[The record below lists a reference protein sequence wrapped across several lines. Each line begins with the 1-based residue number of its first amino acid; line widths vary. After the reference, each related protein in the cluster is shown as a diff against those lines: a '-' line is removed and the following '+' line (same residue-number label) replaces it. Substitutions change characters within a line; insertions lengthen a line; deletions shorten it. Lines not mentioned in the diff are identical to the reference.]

1 MATKVLVVDDEKMIV
16 KGIRFSLLQDGYE
29 VDTAYDGEEAL
40 QKASENQYDIIL
52 LDVMLPKLSGL
63 DVLQQIREFSA
74 VPVIMLTAKG
84 EDMDKILGLD
94 YGADDYITKPFNIL
108 EVKARI
114 KAIIRRVAGSRRE
127 RGDEDERILENG
139 DLRMDFDNRRV
150 TVSGKEINLTSK
162 EFELLELLA
171 THPGKVYSRSMLLQT
186 VWGKD
191 YPGDVRTVDVHIR
204 SKSLRMRLFIIFFV
218 VGLVPCVILHYGIL
232 NNYET
237 RAVEVRTEEVE
248 THLRAL
254 ANHLISYDYLSDQSS
269 ELIGAELAEFSS
281 LYDGRILV
289 ISDHLKVMKD
299 TYSMSDGKTIVS
311 PDVVNCL
318 MHGNTGST
326 SNYDRQ
332 DGFIEIVTPITATVY
347 TDSRSDNEGS
357 SLDVLGEEVVKGV
370 LLASVSTVSIR
381 NTLGILSRK
390 ALLLEA
396 ILILAVLLISL
407 VLSTVLMRPFEKLSG
422 EISAVKAGFSTDPI
436 KAPAFLETEHIADAF
451 NQVLA
456 RMNALDESRQE
467 FVSNVSH
474 ELKTPMTSMKVLADS
489 LVEQENVPVEMY
501 REFMVD
507 IKNEV
512 DRENQIITELLTLV
526 RMDRKDSKLNVKDT
540 NVNEMVELILRRIRP
555 IAQKRDIELTMV
567 SMREVYAE
575 IDEVKMTMVI
585 TNLVENA
592 VKYNRDH
599 GKVRVTIN
607 SDLYNCYISV
617 EDTGVGIPQDSLDKI
632 YERFYRVDKSRSREV
647 GGTGLGLSI
656 TKSIVLQHHGAIDVQ
671 SIEGEGTKFTVTVPL
686 TYVSRPAELRRQRE
700 RMRRARQKRR
710 SRPAVSAASTGG
722 AAAKSAPANSATAK
736 SATAKSAT
744 AKSATAKSATAKS
757 ASAKNTSANRTPAG
771 KTTWKKS
778 SAGTEPANSARKKS
792 SKPAGQSAKE

>member
-1 MATKVLVVDDEKMIV
+1 MTDKLRELVRK
-16 KGIRFSLLQDGYE
+16 FS
-29 VDTAYDGEEAL
+29 V
-40 QKASENQYDIIL
+40 
-52 LDVMLPKLSGL
+52 
-63 DVLQQIREFSA
+63 
-74 VPVIMLTAKG
+74 
-84 EDMDKILGLD
+84 
-94 YGADDYITKPFNIL
+94 
-108 EVKARI
+108 
-114 KAIIRRVAGSRRE
+114 
-127 RGDEDERILENG
+127 
-139 DLRMDFDNRRV
+139 
-150 TVSGKEINLTSK
+150 
-162 EFELLELLA
+162 
-171 THPGKVYSRSMLLQT
+171 
-186 VWGKD
+186 
-191 YPGDVRTVDVHIR
+191 VR
-204 SKSLRMRLFIIFFV
+204 SLRMRLFIIIFV

-254 ANHLISYDYLSDQSS
+254 ANHLIAYDYLTDQSS
-269 ELIGAELAEFSS
+269 ELIGAELAEFSA
-281 LYDGRILV
+281 LYDGRIMV

-311 PDVVNCL
+311 PDVVKCL
-318 MHGNTGST
+318 LQGNTGST
-326 SNYDRQ
+326 SNYDRR
-332 DGFIEIVTPITATVY
+332 DGFIEIVTPIIATNY
-347 TDSRSDNEGS
+347 ADSRSDNEES
-357 SLDVLGEEVVKGV
+357 SINVAGEEVVEGV

-390 ALLLEA
+390 SMLLEV

-407 VLSTVLMRPFEKLSG
+407 VLSTVLMKPFEKLSG
-422 EISAVKAGFSTDPI
+422 EISAVKAGYSTDPI
-436 KAPAFLETEHIADAF
+436 KAPAFAETEHIADAF

-489 LVEQENVPVEMY
+489 LVQQENVPVEMY

-526 RMDRKDSKLNVKDT
+526 RMDRKDSRLNVKEC
-540 NVNEMVELILRRIRP
+540 NVNEMVEMILRRLRP

-575 IDEVKMTMVI
+575 IDEVKMVMVI

-592 VKYNRDH
+592 IKYNRDH

-607 SDLYNCYISV
+607 ADPYNFYISV

-656 TKSIVLQHHGAIDVQ
+656 TKSIILQHHGAIDVS

-686 TYVSRPAELRRQRE
+686 NYVAHPVELRRQSE
-700 RMRRARQKRR
+700 RIRRNEKKRR
-710 SRPAVSAASTGG
+710 QVRAKAAAAARKKGVSTPGRTSAAGSVKKT
-722 AAAKSAPANSATAK
+722 SADGTVKKASVAGTAK
-736 SATAKSAT
+736 KTSAAGTAK
-744 AKSATAKSATAKS
+744 K
-757 ASAKNTSANRTPAG
+757 ASSEGTVK
-771 KTTWKKS
+771 KTT
-778 SAGTEPANSARKKS
+778 SAGTAKKTSAAGAAKKTSAAGTAKNASTAGTAKKTSSNSTARKTS
-792 SKPAGQSAKE
+792 SSGTVKKAQSSSQTRKPSNSGVSGEKV

>member
-1 MATKVLVVDDEKMIV
+1 MV
-16 KGIRFSLLQDGYE
+16 
-29 VDTAYDGEEAL
+29 
-40 QKASENQYDIIL
+40 
-52 LDVMLPKLSGL
+52 
-63 DVLQQIREFSA
+63 
-74 VPVIMLTAKG
+74 
-84 EDMDKILGLD
+84 
-94 YGADDYITKPFNIL
+94 
-108 EVKARI
+108 
-114 KAIIRRVAGSRRE
+114 
-127 RGDEDERILENG
+127 
-139 DLRMDFDNRRV
+139 
-150 TVSGKEINLTSK
+150 
-162 EFELLELLA
+162 
-171 THPGKVYSRSMLLQT
+171 
-186 VWGKD
+186 
-191 YPGDVRTVDVHIR
+191 
-204 SKSLRMRLFIIFFV
+204 KSLRMRLFIIFFV

-254 ANHLISYDYLSDQSS
+254 ANHLISYDYLNDQSS

-311 PDVVNCL
+311 PDVVKCL
-318 MHGNTGST
+318 MQGNTGST

-357 SLDVLGEEVVKGV
+357 TLDVVGEEVVKGV

-396 ILILAVLLISL
+396 ILILAVLIISL
-407 VLSTVLMRPFEKLSG
+407 VLSTVLMRPFEELSG
-422 EISAVKAGFSTDPI
+422 EISAVRAGFSTDPI

-489 LVEQENVPVEMY
+489 LVEQDNVPVEMY
-501 REFMVD
+501 REFMMD

-526 RMDRKDSKLNVKDT
+526 RMDRKDSKLSIQET

-567 SMREVYAE
+567 SMREVIAE

-607 SDLYNCYISV
+607 SDLYNFYVSV
-617 EDTGVGIPQDSLDKI
+617 EDTGVGIPEESLDKI

-656 TKSIVLQHHGAIDVQ
+656 TKSIVLQHHGSIDVK
-671 SIEGEGTKFTVTVPL
+671 SILGEGTKFTVTVPL
-686 TYVSRPAELRRQRE
+686 SYVSRPTELRRQRE
-700 RMRRARQKRR
+700 RMRRAAKRR
-710 SRPAVSAASTGG
+710 KSEAAGRQASGGSVSAKSTS
-722 AAAKSAPANSATAK
+722 AKSAPAKKTSGGSAPAKKTA
-736 SATAKSAT
+736 A
-744 AKSATAKSATAKS
+744 
-757 ASAKNTSANRTPAG
+757 P
-771 KTTWKKS
+771 KT
-778 SAGTEPANSARKKS
+778 
-792 SKPAGQSAKE
+792 QSTKETG

>member
-1 MATKVLVVDDEKMIV
+1 
-16 KGIRFSLLQDGYE
+16 
-29 VDTAYDGEEAL
+29 
-40 QKASENQYDIIL
+40 
-52 LDVMLPKLSGL
+52 
-63 DVLQQIREFSA
+63 
-74 VPVIMLTAKG
+74 
-84 EDMDKILGLD
+84 
-94 YGADDYITKPFNIL
+94 
-108 EVKARI
+108 
-114 KAIIRRVAGSRRE
+114 
-127 RGDEDERILENG
+127 
-139 DLRMDFDNRRV
+139 
-150 TVSGKEINLTSK
+150 
-162 EFELLELLA
+162 
-171 THPGKVYSRSMLLQT
+171 
-186 VWGKD
+186 
-191 YPGDVRTVDVHIR
+191 
-204 SKSLRMRLFIIFFV
+204 MRLFIIIFV

-254 ANHLISYDYLSDQSS
+254 ANHLISYDYLTDQSS
-269 ELIGAELAEFSS
+269 ELIGAELAEFSA

-311 PDVVNCL
+311 PDVVKCL
-318 MHGNTGST
+318 LQGNTGST
-326 SNYDRQ
+326 SNYDRR
-332 DGFIEIVTPITATVY
+332 DGFIEIVTPIIETNY
-347 TDSRSDNEGS
+347 TDSRSDNEES
-357 SLDVLGEEVVKGV
+357 SLDVAGEEIVKGV
-370 LLASVSTVSIR
+370 LLASVSTVTIR

-390 ALLLEA
+390 AMLLEV

-407 VLSTVLMRPFEKLSG
+407 VLSTVLMKPFEKLSG
-422 EISAVKAGFSTDPI
+422 EISAVRAGYSTDPI
-436 KAPAFLETEHIADAF
+436 KAPAFIETEHIADAF

-489 LVEQENVPVEMY
+489 LVQQDDVPVEMY
-501 REFMVD
+501 REFMMD

-526 RMDRKDSKLNVKDT
+526 RMDRKDSKLNVKECC
-540 NVNEMVELILRRIRP
+540 VNEIVELILRRVRP

-567 SMREVYAE
+567 SVREVYAE

-607 SDLYNCYISV
+607 ADPYNFYVSV

-671 SIEGEGTKFTVTVPL
+671 SILGEGTKFTVTCPL
-686 TYVSRPAELRRQRE
+686 TYVSHPVELRRQRE
-700 RMRRARQKRR
+700 RMNRSADRRRKSTGTRKAKAGLDRMPSGTGSAAKGKRR
-710 SRPAVSAASTGG
+710 KSTAAGGSANPAGKSTAARPAGKTAAVRNGSNG
-722 AAAKSAPANSATAK
+722 AAAKPRSK
-736 SATAKSAT
+736 SAAP
-744 AKSATAKSATAKS
+744 
-757 ASAKNTSANRTPAG
+757 RTGSNAG
-771 KTTWKKS
+771 S
-778 SAGTEPANSARKKS
+778 V
-792 SKPAGQSAKE
+792 SKERV

>member
-1 MATKVLVVDDEKMIV
+1 MRDKFRDV
-16 KGIRFSLLQDGYE
+16 IR
-29 VDTAYDGEEAL
+29 
-40 QKASENQYDIIL
+40 
-52 LDVMLPKLSGL
+52 KLS
-63 DVLQQIREFSA
+63 V
-74 VPVIMLTAKG
+74 
-84 EDMDKILGLD
+84 
-94 YGADDYITKPFNIL
+94 
-108 EVKARI
+108 
-114 KAIIRRVAGSRRE
+114 
-127 RGDEDERILENG
+127 
-139 DLRMDFDNRRV
+139 
-150 TVSGKEINLTSK
+150 
-162 EFELLELLA
+162 
-171 THPGKVYSRSMLLQT
+171 
-186 VWGKD
+186 
-191 YPGDVRTVDVHIR
+191 VR
-204 SKSLRMRLFIIFFV
+204 SLRMRLFIIFFV
-218 VGLVPCVILHYGIL
+218 VGLVPCVILQYGIL

-269 ELIGAELAEFSS
+269 ELIGAELAEFSA

-318 MHGNTGST
+318 LQGNSGAA
-326 SNYDRQ
+326 SNYDRR
-332 DGFIEIVTPITATVY
+332 DGFIEIVTPIIETEY
-347 TDSRSDNEGS
+347 IDSRSDNEES
-357 SLDVLGEEVVKGV
+357 SLDVSGEEVVRGV

-390 ALLLEA
+390 AMLLEL

-407 VLSTVLMRPFEKLSG
+407 VLSTALMRPFEKLSG
-422 EISAVKAGFSTDPI
+422 EISAVKAGYSTDPI

-489 LVEQENVPVEMY
+489 LVQQDDVPVSMY
-501 REFMVD
+501 REFMMD

-526 RMDRKDSKLNVKDT
+526 RMDRKDSKLNIKEV
-540 NVNEMVELILRRIRP
+540 NVNEMVELVLHRVRP
-555 IAQKRDIELTMV
+555 IAQKRDIELTMISV
-567 SMREVYAE
+567 RDVYAE
-575 IDEVKMTMVI
+575 IDEVKMNMVI

-607 SDLYNCYISV
+607 ADPYNFYISV
-617 EDTGVGIPQDSLDKI
+617 EDTGVGIPEDSLDKI
-632 YERFYRVDKSRSREV
+632 YERFYRVDKSRSKEV

-656 TKSIVLQHHGAIDVQ
+656 TKSIVLQHHGAIDVK
-671 SIEGEGTKFTVTVPL
+671 SILGEGTIFRVTCPL
-686 TYVSRPAELRRQRE
+686 TYVSHPVELRRQKE
-700 RMRRARQKRR
+700 RMRQYSSRRRKKASSSAAVRTAPGTANPQPGSAAASAGKKKASLTGAQASGRKKKASPSGAQTSGQKKKASPSGAQTSGQKKKASPSGAQAAGQKKKTSPSGAQASGMKKTSSSGTQAAGQKRKI
-710 SRPAVSAASTGG
+710 SPSVAQAAGQKRKTSPSG
-722 AAAKSAPANSATAK
+722 AQAAGMKKKASAPGAQPPVR
-736 SATAKSAT
+736 
-744 AKSATAKSATAKS
+744 
-757 ASAKNTSANRTPAG
+757 NT
-771 KTTWKKS
+771 K
-778 SAGTEPANSARKKS
+778 EPQRIAQ
-792 SKPAGQSAKE
+792 G

>member
-1 MATKVLVVDDEKMIV
+1 MTDKLRELVRK
-16 KGIRFSLLQDGYE
+16 FS
-29 VDTAYDGEEAL
+29 V
-40 QKASENQYDIIL
+40 
-52 LDVMLPKLSGL
+52 
-63 DVLQQIREFSA
+63 
-74 VPVIMLTAKG
+74 
-84 EDMDKILGLD
+84 
-94 YGADDYITKPFNIL
+94 
-108 EVKARI
+108 
-114 KAIIRRVAGSRRE
+114 
-127 RGDEDERILENG
+127 
-139 DLRMDFDNRRV
+139 
-150 TVSGKEINLTSK
+150 
-162 EFELLELLA
+162 
-171 THPGKVYSRSMLLQT
+171 
-186 VWGKD
+186 
-191 YPGDVRTVDVHIR
+191 VR
-204 SKSLRMRLFIIFFV
+204 SLRMRLFIIIFV
-218 VGLVPCVILHYGIL
+218 VGLVPCVLLHYGIL
-232 NNYET
+232 TNYET

-254 ANHLISYDYLSDQSS
+254 ANHLITYDYLNDQSS
-269 ELIGAELAEFSS
+269 ELIGAELAEFSA
-281 LYDGRILV
+281 LYDGRIMV

-311 PDVVNCL
+311 PDVVKCL
-318 MHGNTGST
+318 LQGNTGST
-326 SNYDRQ
+326 SNYDRR
-332 DGFIEIVTPITATVY
+332 DGFIEIVTPIIATNY
-347 TDSRSDNEGS
+347 ADSRSDNEES
-357 SLDVLGEEVVKGV
+357 SLDVTGEEVVKGV

-390 ALLLEA
+390 AMLLEV

-407 VLSTVLMRPFEKLSG
+407 VLSTVLMKPFEKLSG
-422 EISAVKAGFSTDPI
+422 EISAVKAGYSTDPI
-436 KAPAFLETEHIADAF
+436 KAPAFAETEHIADAF

-489 LVEQENVPVEMY
+489 LVQQENVPVEMY

-526 RMDRKDSKLNVKDT
+526 RMDRKDSRLNVKEC
-540 NVNEMVELILRRIRP
+540 NVNEMVEMILRRLRP

-575 IDEVKMTMVI
+575 IDEVKMVMVI

-592 VKYNRDH
+592 IKYNRDH

-607 SDLYNCYISV
+607 ADPYNFYISV

-656 TKSIVLQHHGAIDVQ
+656 TKSIILQHHGAIDVS

-686 TYVSRPAELRRQRE
+686 NYVAHPVELRRQSE
-700 RMRRARQKRR
+700 RIRRNEKKRR
-710 SRPAVSAASTGG
+710 QVRAK
-722 AAAKSAPANSATAK
+722 AAAA
-736 SATAKSAT
+736 
-744 AKSATAKSATAKS
+744 
-757 ASAKNTSANRTPAG
+757 
-771 KTTWKKS
+771 
-778 SAGTEPANSARKKS
+778 ARKKGVSTPGRTSAAGSVKKTSADGTVKKASVAGTAKKTSAAGAAKKASAAGTAKKASTAGTAKKTS
-792 SKPAGQSAKE
+792 SNSTARKTSSSGTVKKAQSSSQTRKPSNSGVSGEKV

>member
-1 MATKVLVVDDEKMIV
+1 MTDKLKALIRKFSVV
-16 KGIRFSLLQDGYE
+16 
-29 VDTAYDGEEAL
+29 
-40 QKASENQYDIIL
+40 
-52 LDVMLPKLSGL
+52 
-63 DVLQQIREFSA
+63 
-74 VPVIMLTAKG
+74 
-84 EDMDKILGLD
+84 
-94 YGADDYITKPFNIL
+94 
-108 EVKARI
+108 
-114 KAIIRRVAGSRRE
+114 
-127 RGDEDERILENG
+127 
-139 DLRMDFDNRRV
+139 
-150 TVSGKEINLTSK
+150 
-162 EFELLELLA
+162 
-171 THPGKVYSRSMLLQT
+171 
-186 VWGKD
+186 
-191 YPGDVRTVDVHIR
+191 
-204 SKSLRMRLFIIFFV
+204 KSLRMRLFIIIFV

-254 ANHLISYDYLSDQSS
+254 ANHLITYDYLNDQSS
-269 ELIGAELAEFSS
+269 ELIGAELAEFSA
-281 LYDGRILV
+281 LYDGRIMV

-311 PDVVNCL
+311 PDVVKCL
-318 MHGNTGST
+318 LQGNTGST
-326 SNYDRQ
+326 SNYDRR
-332 DGFIEIVTPITATVY
+332 DGFIEIVTPIIATDY
-347 TDSRSDNEGS
+347 TDSRSDNEKPA
-357 SLDVLGEEVVKGV
+357 LNVTGEEVVKGV
-370 LLASVSTVSIR
+370 LLSSVSTVSIR

-390 ALLLEA
+390 AMLLEV

-407 VLSTVLMRPFEKLSG
+407 VLSTVLMKPFEKLSG
-422 EISAVKAGFSTDPI
+422 EISAVKAGYSTDPI
-436 KAPAFLETEHIADAF
+436 KAPAFVETEHIAEAF

-489 LVEQENVPVEMY
+489 LVQQENVPVEMY
-501 REFMVD
+501 REFMYD

-526 RMDRKDSKLNVKDT
+526 RMDRKDSKLNVKEC
-540 NVNEMVELILRRIRP
+540 NVNEMVELILRRVRP

-575 IDEVKMTMVI
+575 IDEVKMIMVI

-599 GKVRVTIN
+599 GKVRVTLN
-607 SDLYNCYISV
+607 ADPYNFYISV

-671 SIEGEGTKFTVTVPL
+671 SILGEGTKFTVTCPL
-686 TYVSRPAELRRQRE
+686 TYVSHPVELRRQAE
-700 RMRRARQKRR
+700 RLGRSGRGRGNRSTAAGKR
-710 SRPAVSAASTGG
+710 SAAG
-722 AAAKSAPANSATAK
+722 ASLKSGTPSK
-736 SATAKSAT
+736 SATAKKGSSSKSGAP
-744 AKSATAKSATAKS
+744 AK
-757 ASAKNTSANRTPAG
+757 
-771 KTTWKKS
+771 KKS
-778 SAGTEPANSARKKS
+778 SSQAAVRSGNGAPVKKTPENGAAAKKRTANGTAAKKKTGSGTAVKKKTANGTAAKKTATNRTAAAGGAGSSTEKKT
-792 SKPAGQSAKE
+792 AGNTGIEK

>member
-1 MATKVLVVDDEKMIV
+1 MTDKLRELVRK
-16 KGIRFSLLQDGYE
+16 FS
-29 VDTAYDGEEAL
+29 V
-40 QKASENQYDIIL
+40 
-52 LDVMLPKLSGL
+52 
-63 DVLQQIREFSA
+63 
-74 VPVIMLTAKG
+74 
-84 EDMDKILGLD
+84 
-94 YGADDYITKPFNIL
+94 
-108 EVKARI
+108 
-114 KAIIRRVAGSRRE
+114 
-127 RGDEDERILENG
+127 
-139 DLRMDFDNRRV
+139 
-150 TVSGKEINLTSK
+150 
-162 EFELLELLA
+162 
-171 THPGKVYSRSMLLQT
+171 
-186 VWGKD
+186 
-191 YPGDVRTVDVHIR
+191 VR
-204 SKSLRMRLFIIFFV
+204 SLRMRLFIIIFV
-218 VGLVPCVILHYGIL
+218 VGLVPCVLLHYGIL

-254 ANHLISYDYLSDQSS
+254 ANHLIAYDYLTDQSS
-269 ELIGAELAEFSS
+269 ELIGAELAEFSA
-281 LYDGRILV
+281 LYDGRIMV

-311 PDVVNCL
+311 PDVVKCL
-318 MHGNTGST
+318 LQGNTGST
-326 SNYDRQ
+326 SNYDRR
-332 DGFIEIVTPITATVY
+332 DGFIEIVTPIIATNY
-347 TDSRSDNEGS
+347 ADSRSDNEES
-357 SLDVLGEEVVKGV
+357 SINVAGEEVVEGV

-390 ALLLEA
+390 AMLLEV

-407 VLSTVLMRPFEKLSG
+407 VLSTVLMKPFEKLSG
-422 EISAVKAGFSTDPI
+422 EISAVKAGYSTDPI
-436 KAPAFLETEHIADAF
+436 KAPAFAETEHIADAF

-489 LVEQENVPVEMY
+489 LVQQENVPVEMY

-526 RMDRKDSKLNVKDT
+526 RMDRKDSRLNVKEC
-540 NVNEMVELILRRIRP
+540 NVNEMVEMILRRLRP

-575 IDEVKMTMVI
+575 IDEVKMVMVI

-592 VKYNRDH
+592 IKYNRDH

-607 SDLYNCYISV
+607 ADPYNFYISV

-656 TKSIVLQHHGAIDVQ
+656 TKSIILQHHGAIDVS

-686 TYVSRPAELRRQRE
+686 NYVAHPVELRRQSE
-700 RMRRARQKRR
+700 RIRRNEKKRR
-710 SRPAVSAASTGG
+710 QVRAKAAAAARKKGVSTPGRTSAAGSVKKT
-722 AAAKSAPANSATAK
+722 SADGTVKKASVAGTAK
-736 SATAKSAT
+736 KTSAAGTAK
-744 AKSATAKSATAKS
+744 K
-757 ASAKNTSANRTPAG
+757 ASSEGTVK
-771 KTTWKKS
+771 KTT
-778 SAGTEPANSARKKS
+778 SAGTAKKTSAAGAAKKTSAAGTAKNASTAGTAKKTSSNSTARKTS
-792 SKPAGQSAKE
+792 SSGTVKKAQSSSQTRKPSNSGVSGEKV

>member
-1 MATKVLVVDDEKMIV
+1 
-16 KGIRFSLLQDGYE
+16 
-29 VDTAYDGEEAL
+29 
-40 QKASENQYDIIL
+40 
-52 LDVMLPKLSGL
+52 
-63 DVLQQIREFSA
+63 
-74 VPVIMLTAKG
+74 
-84 EDMDKILGLD
+84 
-94 YGADDYITKPFNIL
+94 
-108 EVKARI
+108 
-114 KAIIRRVAGSRRE
+114 
-127 RGDEDERILENG
+127 
-139 DLRMDFDNRRV
+139 
-150 TVSGKEINLTSK
+150 
-162 EFELLELLA
+162 
-171 THPGKVYSRSMLLQT
+171 
-186 VWGKD
+186 
-191 YPGDVRTVDVHIR
+191 
-204 SKSLRMRLFIIFFV
+204 MRLFIIIFV
-218 VGLVPCVILHYGIL
+218 VGLVPCMILHYGIL
-232 NNYET
+232 TNYEA

-254 ANHLISYDYLSDQSS
+254 ANHLISYNYLTDQSS
-269 ELIGAELAEFSS
+269 ELIGAELAEFSA

-311 PDVVNCL
+311 PDVVKCL
-318 MHGNTGST
+318 LQGYTGST
-326 SNYDRQ
+326 SNYDRR
-332 DGFIEIVTPITATVY
+332 DGFIEIVTPIVETNY
-347 TDSRSDNEGS
+347 TDSRSDNEES
-357 SLDVLGEEVVKGV
+357 SLDVSDEEVVRGV

-390 ALLLEA
+390 AMLLEV

-407 VLSTVLMRPFEKLSG
+407 VLSTVLMKPFERLSG
-422 EISAVKAGFSTDPI
+422 EISAVKAGYSTDPI

-489 LVEQENVPVEMY
+489 LVSQDNVPVEMY
-501 REFMVD
+501 REFMMD

-526 RMDRKDSKLNVKDT
+526 RMDRKDSKLNVKET
-540 NVNEMVELILRRIRP
+540 NVNEMVEMILRRVRP

-575 IDEVKMTMVI
+575 IDDVKMNMVI

-607 SDLYNCYISV
+607 ADPYNFYVSV

-671 SIEGEGTKFTVTVPL
+671 SILGEGTKFTVTVPL
-686 TYVSRPAELRRQRE
+686 TYVSYPAEIRRRRE
-700 RMRRARQKRR
+700 RMNRN
-710 SRPAVSAASTGG
+710 
-722 AAAKSAPANSATAK
+722 AAARRKRMRSAHQTAPASKAKGGTGKSTSSGAKSGTSKGTSSGAKSGTAK
-736 SATAKSAT
+736 STSQTAKSGT
-744 AKSATAKSATAKS
+744 AKSTSQMAKSGTSKRTSSGAKS
-757 ASAKNTSANRTPAG
+757 GTSKSSSSGTKRNTSSGAESSG
-771 KTTWKKS
+771 VKSKS
-778 SAGTEPANSARKKS
+778 SAAGPKSGNAQSAPKKNKKS
-792 SKPAGQSAKE
+792 GTAAKKQSDSGEVSKV

>member
-1 MATKVLVVDDEKMIV
+1 MRDKLGELVRK
-16 KGIRFSLLQDGYE
+16 FS
-29 VDTAYDGEEAL
+29 V
-40 QKASENQYDIIL
+40 
-52 LDVMLPKLSGL
+52 V
-63 DVLQQIREFSA
+63 
-74 VPVIMLTAKG
+74 
-84 EDMDKILGLD
+84 
-94 YGADDYITKPFNIL
+94 
-108 EVKARI
+108 
-114 KAIIRRVAGSRRE
+114 
-127 RGDEDERILENG
+127 
-139 DLRMDFDNRRV
+139 
-150 TVSGKEINLTSK
+150 
-162 EFELLELLA
+162 
-171 THPGKVYSRSMLLQT
+171 
-186 VWGKD
+186 
-191 YPGDVRTVDVHIR
+191 
-204 SKSLRMRLFIIFFV
+204 KSLRMRLFIIIFV

-232 NNYET
+232 TNYEA

-254 ANHLISYDYLSDQSS
+254 ANHLITYDYLNDQSS
-269 ELIGAELAEFSS
+269 ELIGAELAEFSA
-281 LYDGRILV
+281 LYDGRIMV

-311 PDVVNCL
+311 PDVVKCL
-318 MHGNTGST
+318 LQGNTGST
-326 SNYDRQ
+326 SNYDRR
-332 DGFIEIVTPITATVY
+332 DGFIEIVTPIIATNY
-347 TDSRSDNEGS
+347 TDSRSDNEES
-357 SLDVLGEEVVKGV
+357 SLDVTGEEVVKGV

-390 ALLLEA
+390 AMLLEV

-407 VLSTVLMRPFEKLSG
+407 VLSTVLMKPFEKLST
-422 EISAVKAGFSTDPI
+422 EISAVKAGYSTDPI
-436 KAPAFLETEHIADAF
+436 KAPAFVETEHIAEAF

-489 LVEQENVPVEMY
+489 LVQQEDVPVEMY
-501 REFMVD
+501 REFMID

-526 RMDRKDSKLNVKDT
+526 RMDRKDSKLNVK
-540 NVNEMVELILRRIRP
+540 EWP

-575 IDEVKMTMVI
+575 IDEVKMIMVI

-607 SDLYNCYISV
+607 ADPYNFYISV

-656 TKSIVLQHHGAIDVQ
+656 TKSIILQHHGAIDVK
-671 SIEGEGTKFTVTVPL
+671 SILGEGTKFTVTIPL
-686 TYVSRPAELRRQRE
+686 TYVAHPVELRRQSDR
-700 RMRRARQKRR
+700 RRSNSRKRRAVAAAARKRTASGGIGETSGR
-710 SRPAVSAASTGG
+710 TSGGENSTVKKTSHSADA
-722 AAAKSAPANSATAK
+722 AAAKAAGSANAATGK
-736 SATAKSAT
+736 KPRSS
-744 AKSATAKSATAKS
+744 S
-757 ASAKNTSANRTPAG
+757 TSAGSGSTAV
-771 KTTWKKS
+771 KKPS
-778 SAGTEPANSARKKS
+778 GSGSAAAKKQSGSGSAAAK
-792 SKPAGQSAKE
+792 KPAGSGSTAAKKQSGSGSAAAKKPSGSGSTASKKQSASGTTGTGKKSGGNAAKKSTRSGSGSAKKKATGSGVPSGYPESAGYDGGPGSEERF

>member
-1 MATKVLVVDDEKMIV
+1 
-16 KGIRFSLLQDGYE
+16 
-29 VDTAYDGEEAL
+29 
-40 QKASENQYDIIL
+40 
-52 LDVMLPKLSGL
+52 
-63 DVLQQIREFSA
+63 
-74 VPVIMLTAKG
+74 
-84 EDMDKILGLD
+84 
-94 YGADDYITKPFNIL
+94 
-108 EVKARI
+108 
-114 KAIIRRVAGSRRE
+114 
-127 RGDEDERILENG
+127 
-139 DLRMDFDNRRV
+139 
-150 TVSGKEINLTSK
+150 
-162 EFELLELLA
+162 
-171 THPGKVYSRSMLLQT
+171 
-186 VWGKD
+186 
-191 YPGDVRTVDVHIR
+191 
-204 SKSLRMRLFIIFFV
+204 MRLFIIIFV
-218 VGLVPCVILHYGIL
+218 VGLVPCMILHYGIL
-232 NNYET
+232 TNYEA

-254 ANHLISYDYLSDQSS
+254 ANHLISYNYLTDQSS
-269 ELIGAELAEFSS
+269 ELIGAELAEFSA

-311 PDVVNCL
+311 PDVVKCL
-318 MHGNTGST
+318 LQGYTGST
-326 SNYDRQ
+326 SNYDRR
-332 DGFIEIVTPITATVY
+332 DGFIEIVTPIVETNY
-347 TDSRSDNEGS
+347 TDSRSDNEES
-357 SLDVLGEEVVKGV
+357 SLDVSDEEVVRGV

-390 ALLLEA
+390 AMLLEV

-407 VLSTVLMRPFEKLSG
+407 VLSTVLMKPFERLSG
-422 EISAVKAGFSTDPI
+422 EISAVKAGYSTDPI

-489 LVEQENVPVEMY
+489 LVSQDNVPVEMY
-501 REFMVD
+501 REFMMD

-526 RMDRKDSKLNVKDT
+526 RMDRKDSKLNVKET
-540 NVNEMVELILRRIRP
+540 NVNEMVEMILRRVRP

-575 IDEVKMTMVI
+575 IDDVKMNMVI

-607 SDLYNCYISV
+607 ADPYNFYVSV

-671 SIEGEGTKFTVTVPL
+671 SILGEGTKFTVTVPL
-686 TYVSRPAELRRQRE
+686 TYVSYPAEIRRRRE
-700 RMRRARQKRR
+700 RMNRN
-710 SRPAVSAASTGG
+710 
-722 AAAKSAPANSATAK
+722 AAARRKRMRSAHQTAPASKAKGGTGKSTSSGAKSGTSKGTSSGAKSGTAKRTSQTAK
-736 SATAKSAT
+736 SGTAKST
-744 AKSATAKSATAKS
+744 SQMAKSGTSKRKSSGAKSGTSKS
-757 ASAKNTSANRTPAG
+757 SSSGTKRNTSSGAESSG
-771 KTTWKKS
+771 VKSKS
-778 SAGTEPANSARKKS
+778 SAAGPKSGNAQSAPKKNKKS
-792 SKPAGQSAKE
+792 GTAAKKQSDSGEVSKV

>member
-1 MATKVLVVDDEKMIV
+1 MV
-16 KGIRFSLLQDGYE
+16 
-29 VDTAYDGEEAL
+29 
-40 QKASENQYDIIL
+40 
-52 LDVMLPKLSGL
+52 
-63 DVLQQIREFSA
+63 
-74 VPVIMLTAKG
+74 
-84 EDMDKILGLD
+84 
-94 YGADDYITKPFNIL
+94 
-108 EVKARI
+108 
-114 KAIIRRVAGSRRE
+114 
-127 RGDEDERILENG
+127 
-139 DLRMDFDNRRV
+139 
-150 TVSGKEINLTSK
+150 
-162 EFELLELLA
+162 
-171 THPGKVYSRSMLLQT
+171 
-186 VWGKD
+186 
-191 YPGDVRTVDVHIR
+191 
-204 SKSLRMRLFIIFFV
+204 KSLRMRLFIIFFV

-722 AAAKSAPANSATAK
+722 AAAKSA
-736 SATAKSAT
+736 T

-771 KTTWKKS
+771 KTTGKKS

>member
-1 MATKVLVVDDEKMIV
+1 MV
-16 KGIRFSLLQDGYE
+16 
-29 VDTAYDGEEAL
+29 
-40 QKASENQYDIIL
+40 
-52 LDVMLPKLSGL
+52 
-63 DVLQQIREFSA
+63 
-74 VPVIMLTAKG
+74 
-84 EDMDKILGLD
+84 
-94 YGADDYITKPFNIL
+94 
-108 EVKARI
+108 
-114 KAIIRRVAGSRRE
+114 
-127 RGDEDERILENG
+127 
-139 DLRMDFDNRRV
+139 
-150 TVSGKEINLTSK
+150 
-162 EFELLELLA
+162 
-171 THPGKVYSRSMLLQT
+171 
-186 VWGKD
+186 
-191 YPGDVRTVDVHIR
+191 
-204 SKSLRMRLFIIFFV
+204 KSLRMRLFIIIFV

-232 NNYET
+232 TNYEA

-254 ANHLISYDYLSDQSS
+254 ANHLITYDYLNDQSS
-269 ELIGAELAEFSS
+269 ELIGAELAEFSA
-281 LYDGRILV
+281 LYDGRIMV

-311 PDVVNCL
+311 PDVVKCL
-318 MHGNTGST
+318 LQGNTGST
-326 SNYDRQ
+326 SNYDRR
-332 DGFIEIVTPITATVY
+332 DGFIEIVTPIIATNY
-347 TDSRSDNEGS
+347 TDSRSDNEES
-357 SLDVLGEEVVKGV
+357 SLDVTGEEVVKGV

-390 ALLLEA
+390 AMLLEV

-407 VLSTVLMRPFEKLSG
+407 VLSTVLMKPFEKLST
-422 EISAVKAGFSTDPI
+422 EISAVKAGYSTDPI
-436 KAPAFLETEHIADAF
+436 KAPAFVETEHIAEAF

-489 LVEQENVPVEMY
+489 LVQQEDVPVEMY
-501 REFMVD
+501 REFMID

-526 RMDRKDSKLNVKDT
+526 RMDRKDSKLNVKEC
-540 NVNEMVELILRRIRP
+540 NVNKMVELILHRLRP

-575 IDEVKMTMVI
+575 IDEVKMIMVI

-607 SDLYNCYISV
+607 ADPYNFYISV

-656 TKSIVLQHHGAIDVQ
+656 TKSIILQHHGAIDVK
-671 SIEGEGTKFTVTVPL
+671 SILGEGTKFTVTIPL
-686 TYVSRPAELRRQRE
+686 TYVAHPVELRRQSDR
-700 RMRRARQKRR
+700 RRSNSRKRRAVAAAARKRTASGGIGETSGR
-710 SRPAVSAASTGG
+710 TSGGENSTVKKTSHSADA
-722 AAAKSAPANSATAK
+722 AAAKAAG
-736 SATAKSAT
+736 
-744 AKSATAKSATAKS
+744 
-757 ASAKNTSANRTPAG
+757 SANAAAGKKPRSSSTAAGSGSAAAKKPAG
-771 KTTWKKS
+771 SGSSAAKKS
-778 SAGTEPANSARKKS
+778 SGSGSAAAKKPSGSGSTAAKKPSGSGSAAAKKPSGSGSTAAKKQSASGTTGTGKKS
-792 SKPAGQSAKE
+792 GGNAAKKSTRSGSGSAKKKATGSGVPSGYPESAGYDGGPGSEERF

>member
-1 MATKVLVVDDEKMIV
+1 MV
-16 KGIRFSLLQDGYE
+16 
-29 VDTAYDGEEAL
+29 
-40 QKASENQYDIIL
+40 
-52 LDVMLPKLSGL
+52 
-63 DVLQQIREFSA
+63 
-74 VPVIMLTAKG
+74 
-84 EDMDKILGLD
+84 
-94 YGADDYITKPFNIL
+94 
-108 EVKARI
+108 
-114 KAIIRRVAGSRRE
+114 
-127 RGDEDERILENG
+127 
-139 DLRMDFDNRRV
+139 
-150 TVSGKEINLTSK
+150 
-162 EFELLELLA
+162 
-171 THPGKVYSRSMLLQT
+171 
-186 VWGKD
+186 
-191 YPGDVRTVDVHIR
+191 
-204 SKSLRMRLFIIFFV
+204 KSLRMRLFIIFFV

-722 AAAKSAPANSATAK
+722 AAAKSA
-736 SATAKSAT
+736 
-744 AKSATAKSATAKS
+744 TAKS

-771 KTTWKKS
+771 KTTGKKS

>member
-1 MATKVLVVDDEKMIV
+1 MTDKLRELVRK
-16 KGIRFSLLQDGYE
+16 FS
-29 VDTAYDGEEAL
+29 V
-40 QKASENQYDIIL
+40 
-52 LDVMLPKLSGL
+52 
-63 DVLQQIREFSA
+63 
-74 VPVIMLTAKG
+74 
-84 EDMDKILGLD
+84 
-94 YGADDYITKPFNIL
+94 
-108 EVKARI
+108 
-114 KAIIRRVAGSRRE
+114 
-127 RGDEDERILENG
+127 
-139 DLRMDFDNRRV
+139 
-150 TVSGKEINLTSK
+150 
-162 EFELLELLA
+162 
-171 THPGKVYSRSMLLQT
+171 
-186 VWGKD
+186 
-191 YPGDVRTVDVHIR
+191 VR
-204 SKSLRMRLFIIFFV
+204 SLRMRLFIIIFV

-254 ANHLISYDYLSDQSS
+254 ANHLITYDYLNDQSS
-269 ELIGAELAEFSS
+269 ELIGAELAEFSA
-281 LYDGRILV
+281 LYDGRIMV

-311 PDVVNCL
+311 PDVVKCL
-318 MHGNTGST
+318 LQGNTGST
-326 SNYDRQ
+326 SNYDRR
-332 DGFIEIVTPITATVY
+332 DGFIEIVTPIIATNY
-347 TDSRSDNEGS
+347 ADSRSDNEES
-357 SLDVLGEEVVKGV
+357 SINVAGEEVVEGV

-390 ALLLEA
+390 AMLLEV

-407 VLSTVLMRPFEKLSG
+407 VLSTVLMKPFEKLSG
-422 EISAVKAGFSTDPI
+422 EISAVKAGYSTDPI
-436 KAPAFLETEHIADAF
+436 KAPAFAETEHIADAF

-489 LVEQENVPVEMY
+489 LVQQENVPVEMY

-526 RMDRKDSKLNVKDT
+526 RMDRKDSRLNVKEC
-540 NVNEMVELILRRIRP
+540 NVNEMVEMILRRLRP

-575 IDEVKMTMVI
+575 IDEVKMVMVI

-592 VKYNRDH
+592 IKYNRDH

-607 SDLYNCYISV
+607 ADPYNFYISV

-656 TKSIVLQHHGAIDVQ
+656 TKSIILQHHGAIDVS

-686 TYVSRPAELRRQRE
+686 NYVAHPVELRRQSE
-700 RMRRARQKRR
+700 RIRRNEKKRR
-710 SRPAVSAASTGG
+710 QVRAK
-722 AAAKSAPANSATAK
+722 AAAA
-736 SATAKSAT
+736 
-744 AKSATAKSATAKS
+744 
-757 ASAKNTSANRTPAG
+757 
-771 KTTWKKS
+771 
-778 SAGTEPANSARKKS
+778 ARKKGVSTPGRTSAAGSVKKTSADGTVKKASVAGTAKKTSAAVAAKKASAAGTAKKASTARTAKKTS
-792 SKPAGQSAKE
+792 SNSTARKTSSSGTVKKAQSSSQTRKPSNSGVSGEKV

>member
-1 MATKVLVVDDEKMIV
+1 M
-16 KGIRFSLLQDGYE
+16 Q
-29 VDTAYDGEEAL
+29 
-40 QKASENQYDIIL
+40 
-52 LDVMLPKLSGL
+52 
-63 DVLQQIREFSA
+63 
-74 VPVIMLTAKG
+74 
-84 EDMDKILGLD
+84 
-94 YGADDYITKPFNIL
+94 
-108 EVKARI
+108 
-114 KAIIRRVAGSRRE
+114 
-127 RGDEDERILENG
+127 
-139 DLRMDFDNRRV
+139 
-150 TVSGKEINLTSK
+150 
-162 EFELLELLA
+162 
-171 THPGKVYSRSMLLQT
+171 
-186 VWGKD
+186 
-191 YPGDVRTVDVHIR
+191 
-204 SKSLRMRLFIIFFV
+204 
-218 VGLVPCVILHYGIL
+218 
-232 NNYET
+232 
-237 RAVEVRTEEVE
+237 
-248 THLRAL
+248 
-254 ANHLISYDYLSDQSS
+254 
-269 ELIGAELAEFSS
+269 
-281 LYDGRILV
+281 
-289 ISDHLKVMKD
+289 
-299 TYSMSDGKTIVS
+299 
-311 PDVVNCL
+311 
-318 MHGNTGST
+318 GNTGST

-489 LVEQENVPVEMY
+489 LVEQDNVPVEMY

-526 RMDRKDSKLNVKDT
+526 RMDRKDSRLNVTDT

-567 SMREVYAE
+567 SLRDVYAE

-607 SDLYNCYISV
+607 SDLYNFYVSV
-617 EDTGVGIPQDSLDKI
+617 EDTGIGIPQDSIDKI

-656 TKSIVLQHHGAIDVQ
+656 TKSIVLQHHGSIDVQ

-686 TYVSRPAELRRQRE
+686 SYVSRPAELRKQRE

-710 SRPAVSAASTGG
+710 SGQAGSSSAVQVSGKKADVSTSAVRTAVKDAPSQKPAAGSSSAAGKKT
-722 AAAKSAPANSATAK
+722 AAGSAPAKKARRQRSLQAAHRQRSQQTARRQR
-736 SATAKSAT
+736 SLQTAHGQRKLQA
-744 AKSATAKSATAKS
+744 A
-757 ASAKNTSANRTPAG
+757 RTEQVRPARIRLLRLL
-771 KTTWKKS
+771 
-778 SAGTEPANSARKKS
+778 PAEK
-792 SKPAGQSAKE
+792 QL

>member
-1 MATKVLVVDDEKMIV
+1 MTDKLRELVRK
-16 KGIRFSLLQDGYE
+16 FS
-29 VDTAYDGEEAL
+29 V
-40 QKASENQYDIIL
+40 
-52 LDVMLPKLSGL
+52 
-63 DVLQQIREFSA
+63 
-74 VPVIMLTAKG
+74 
-84 EDMDKILGLD
+84 
-94 YGADDYITKPFNIL
+94 
-108 EVKARI
+108 
-114 KAIIRRVAGSRRE
+114 
-127 RGDEDERILENG
+127 
-139 DLRMDFDNRRV
+139 
-150 TVSGKEINLTSK
+150 
-162 EFELLELLA
+162 
-171 THPGKVYSRSMLLQT
+171 
-186 VWGKD
+186 
-191 YPGDVRTVDVHIR
+191 VR
-204 SKSLRMRLFIIFFV
+204 SLRMRLFIIIFV

-254 ANHLISYDYLSDQSS
+254 ANHLIAYDYLTDQSS
-269 ELIGAELAEFSS
+269 ELIGAELAEFSA
-281 LYDGRILV
+281 LYDGRIMV

-311 PDVVNCL
+311 PDVVKCL
-318 MHGNTGST
+318 LQGNTGST
-326 SNYDRQ
+326 SNYDRR
-332 DGFIEIVTPITATVY
+332 DGFIEIVTPIIATNY
-347 TDSRSDNEGS
+347 ADSRSDNEES
-357 SLDVLGEEVVKGV
+357 SINVAGEEVVEGV

-390 ALLLEA
+390 AMLLEV

-407 VLSTVLMRPFEKLSG
+407 VLSTVLMKPFEKLSG
-422 EISAVKAGFSTDPI
+422 EISAVKAGYSTDPI
-436 KAPAFLETEHIADAF
+436 KAPAFAETEHIADAF

-489 LVEQENVPVEMY
+489 LVQQENVPVEMY

-526 RMDRKDSKLNVKDT
+526 RMDRKDSRLNVKEC
-540 NVNEMVELILRRIRP
+540 NVNEMVEMILRRLRP

-575 IDEVKMTMVI
+575 IDEVKMVMVI

-592 VKYNRDH
+592 IKYNRDH

-607 SDLYNCYISV
+607 ADPYNFYISV

-656 TKSIVLQHHGAIDVQ
+656 TKSIILQHHGAIDVS
-671 SIEGEGTKFTVTVPL
+671 SIEGEGTKFTVTVRQVRAKAAAAARKKG
-686 TYVSRPAELRRQRE
+686 VSTPGRT
-700 RMRRARQKRR
+700 
-710 SRPAVSAASTGG
+710 SAAGSVKKTSAAGSVKKTSADGTVKKASVAGTAKKTSAAG
-722 AAAKSAPANSATAK
+722 AAKK
-736 SATAKSAT
+736 
-744 AKSATAKSATAKS
+744 
-757 ASAKNTSANRTPAG
+757 ASSEGTVK
-771 KTTWKKS
+771 KTT
-778 SAGTEPANSARKKS
+778 SAGTAKKTSAAVAAKKASAAGTAKKASTARTAKKTSSNSTARKTS
-792 SKPAGQSAKE
+792 SSGTVKKAQSSSQTRKPSNSGVSGEKV

>member
-1 MATKVLVVDDEKMIV
+1 MV
-16 KGIRFSLLQDGYE
+16 
-29 VDTAYDGEEAL
+29 
-40 QKASENQYDIIL
+40 
-52 LDVMLPKLSGL
+52 
-63 DVLQQIREFSA
+63 
-74 VPVIMLTAKG
+74 
-84 EDMDKILGLD
+84 
-94 YGADDYITKPFNIL
+94 
-108 EVKARI
+108 
-114 KAIIRRVAGSRRE
+114 
-127 RGDEDERILENG
+127 
-139 DLRMDFDNRRV
+139 
-150 TVSGKEINLTSK
+150 
-162 EFELLELLA
+162 
-171 THPGKVYSRSMLLQT
+171 
-186 VWGKD
+186 
-191 YPGDVRTVDVHIR
+191 
-204 SKSLRMRLFIIFFV
+204 KSLRMRLFIIFFV

-744 AKSATAKSATAKS
+744 AKSATAKSA
-757 ASAKNTSANRTPAG
+757 SAKNTSANRTPAG
-771 KTTWKKS
+771 KTTGKKS

>member
-1 MATKVLVVDDEKMIV
+1 MTDKLRELVRK
-16 KGIRFSLLQDGYE
+16 FS
-29 VDTAYDGEEAL
+29 V
-40 QKASENQYDIIL
+40 
-52 LDVMLPKLSGL
+52 
-63 DVLQQIREFSA
+63 
-74 VPVIMLTAKG
+74 
-84 EDMDKILGLD
+84 
-94 YGADDYITKPFNIL
+94 
-108 EVKARI
+108 
-114 KAIIRRVAGSRRE
+114 
-127 RGDEDERILENG
+127 
-139 DLRMDFDNRRV
+139 
-150 TVSGKEINLTSK
+150 
-162 EFELLELLA
+162 
-171 THPGKVYSRSMLLQT
+171 
-186 VWGKD
+186 
-191 YPGDVRTVDVHIR
+191 VR
-204 SKSLRMRLFIIFFV
+204 SLRMRLFIIIFV
-218 VGLVPCVILHYGIL
+218 VGLVPCVLLHYGIL

-254 ANHLISYDYLSDQSS
+254 ANHLITYDYLTDQSS
-269 ELIGAELAEFSS
+269 ELIGAELAEFSA
-281 LYDGRILV
+281 LYDGRIMV

-311 PDVVNCL
+311 PDVVKCL
-318 MHGNTGST
+318 LQGNTGST
-326 SNYDRQ
+326 SNYDRR
-332 DGFIEIVTPITATVY
+332 DGFIEIVTPIIATNY
-347 TDSRSDNEGS
+347 ADSRSDNEES
-357 SLDVLGEEVVKGV
+357 SLDVTGEEVVKGV

-390 ALLLEA
+390 AMLLEV

-407 VLSTVLMRPFEKLSG
+407 VLSTVLMKPFEKLSG
-422 EISAVKAGFSTDPI
+422 EISAVKAGYSTDPI
-436 KAPAFLETEHIADAF
+436 KAPAFAETEHIADAF

-489 LVEQENVPVEMY
+489 LVQQENVPVEMY

-526 RMDRKDSKLNVKDT
+526 RMDRKDSRLNVKEC
-540 NVNEMVELILRRIRP
+540 NVNEMVEMILRRLRP

-575 IDEVKMTMVI
+575 IDEVKMVMVI

-592 VKYNRDH
+592 IKYNRDH

-607 SDLYNCYISV
+607 ADPYNFYISV

-656 TKSIVLQHHGAIDVQ
+656 TKSIILQHHGAIDVS

-686 TYVSRPAELRRQRE
+686 NYVAHPVELRRQSE
-700 RMRRARQKRR
+700 RIRRNEKKRR
-710 SRPAVSAASTGG
+710 QVRAKAAAAARKKGVSTPGRTSAAGSVKKT
-722 AAAKSAPANSATAK
+722 SADGTVKKASVAGTAK
-736 SATAKSAT
+736 KTSAAGTAK
-744 AKSATAKSATAKS
+744 K
-757 ASAKNTSANRTPAG
+757 ASSEGTVK
-771 KTTWKKS
+771 KTT
-778 SAGTEPANSARKKS
+778 SAGTAKKTSAAGAAKKTSAAGTAKNASTAGTAKKTSSNSTARKTS
-792 SKPAGQSAKE
+792 SSGTVKKAQSSSQTRKPSNSGVSGEKV

>member
-1 MATKVLVVDDEKMIV
+1 MV
-16 KGIRFSLLQDGYE
+16 
-29 VDTAYDGEEAL
+29 
-40 QKASENQYDIIL
+40 
-52 LDVMLPKLSGL
+52 
-63 DVLQQIREFSA
+63 
-74 VPVIMLTAKG
+74 
-84 EDMDKILGLD
+84 
-94 YGADDYITKPFNIL
+94 
-108 EVKARI
+108 
-114 KAIIRRVAGSRRE
+114 
-127 RGDEDERILENG
+127 
-139 DLRMDFDNRRV
+139 
-150 TVSGKEINLTSK
+150 
-162 EFELLELLA
+162 
-171 THPGKVYSRSMLLQT
+171 
-186 VWGKD
+186 
-191 YPGDVRTVDVHIR
+191 
-204 SKSLRMRLFIIFFV
+204 KSLRMRLFIIIFV

-232 NNYET
+232 TNYEA

-254 ANHLISYDYLSDQSS
+254 ANHLITYDYLNDQSS
-269 ELIGAELAEFSS
+269 ELIGAELAEFSA
-281 LYDGRILV
+281 LYDGRIMV

-311 PDVVNCL
+311 PDVVKCL
-318 MHGNTGST
+318 LQGNTGST
-326 SNYDRQ
+326 SNYDRR
-332 DGFIEIVTPITATVY
+332 DGFIEIVTPIIATNY
-347 TDSRSDNEGS
+347 TDSRSDNEES
-357 SLDVLGEEVVKGV
+357 SLDVTGEEVVKGV

-390 ALLLEA
+390 AMLLEV

-407 VLSTVLMRPFEKLSG
+407 VLSTVLMKPFEKLST
-422 EISAVKAGFSTDPI
+422 EISAVKAGYSTDPI
-436 KAPAFLETEHIADAF
+436 KAPAFVETEHIAEAF

-489 LVEQENVPVEMY
+489 LVQQEDVPVEMY
-501 REFMVD
+501 REFMID

-526 RMDRKDSKLNVKDT
+526 RMDRKDSKLNVKEC
-540 NVNEMVELILRRIRP
+540 NVNKMVELILHRLRP

-575 IDEVKMTMVI
+575 IDEVKMIMVI

-607 SDLYNCYISV
+607 ADPYNFYISV

-656 TKSIVLQHHGAIDVQ
+656 TKSIILQHHGAIDVK
-671 SIEGEGTKFTVTVPL
+671 SILGEGTKFTVTIPL
-686 TYVSRPAELRRQRE
+686 TYVAHPVELRRQSDR
-700 RMRRARQKRR
+700 RRSNSRKRRAVAAAARKRTASGGIGENGRRTSSASGSIGEAGRRTSGASGSNGEAGRR
-710 SRPAVSAASTGG
+710 SSGASAGIGENGRNSSGG
-722 AAAKSAPANSATAK
+722 ENGTVKKTSYNAAAAAAKAAR
-736 SATAKSAT
+736 
-744 AKSATAKSATAKS
+744 
-757 ASAKNTSANRTPAG
+757 SANAAAG
-771 KTTWKKS
+771 KKPRSGSTA
-778 SAGTEPANSARKKS
+778 AGNGSTAAK
-792 SKPAGQSAKE
+792 KPAGSGSTAAKKPSGSGSAAAKKPSGSGSTAAKKQSASGTTGTGKKSGISATKKSTRSGSGSAKKKATGSGVPSGYPESAGYDGGPGSEERF

>member
-1 MATKVLVVDDEKMIV
+1 MTDKLRELVQK
-16 KGIRFSLLQDGYE
+16 FS
-29 VDTAYDGEEAL
+29 V
-40 QKASENQYDIIL
+40 
-52 LDVMLPKLSGL
+52 V
-63 DVLQQIREFSA
+63 
-74 VPVIMLTAKG
+74 
-84 EDMDKILGLD
+84 
-94 YGADDYITKPFNIL
+94 
-108 EVKARI
+108 
-114 KAIIRRVAGSRRE
+114 
-127 RGDEDERILENG
+127 
-139 DLRMDFDNRRV
+139 
-150 TVSGKEINLTSK
+150 
-162 EFELLELLA
+162 
-171 THPGKVYSRSMLLQT
+171 
-186 VWGKD
+186 
-191 YPGDVRTVDVHIR
+191 
-204 SKSLRMRLFIIFFV
+204 KSLRMRLFIIIFV
-218 VGLVPCVILHYGIL
+218 VGLVPCVLLHYGIL
-232 NNYET
+232 SNYEA

-254 ANHLISYDYLSDQSS
+254 ANHLITYDYLNDQSS
-269 ELIGAELAEFSS
+269 ELIGAELAEFSA
-281 LYDGRILV
+281 LYDGRIMV

-311 PDVVNCL
+311 PDVVKCL
-318 MHGNTGST
+318 LQGNTGST
-326 SNYDRQ
+326 SNYDRR
-332 DGFIEIVTPITATVY
+332 DGFIEIVTPIIATNY
-347 TDSRSDNEGS
+347 TDSRSDNEES
-357 SLDVLGEEVVKGV
+357 SLDVTGEEVVKGV

-390 ALLLEA
+390 AMLLEV

-407 VLSTVLMRPFEKLSG
+407 VLSTVLMKPFERLSG
-422 EISAVKAGFSTDPI
+422 EISAVKAGYSTDPI
-436 KAPAFLETEHIADAF
+436 KAPAFAETEHIAEAF

-489 LVEQENVPVEMY
+489 LVQQENVPVEMY

-526 RMDRKDSKLNVKDT
+526 RMDRKDSKLNVKEC
-540 NVNEMVELILRRIRP
+540 NVNEMVELILRRLRP

-575 IDEVKMTMVI
+575 IDEVKMIMVI

-607 SDLYNCYISV
+607 ADPYNFYISV

-656 TKSIVLQHHGAIDVQ
+656 TKSIILQHHGAIDVQ
-671 SIEGEGTKFTVTVPL
+671 SILGEGTKFTVTVPL
-686 TYVSRPAELRRQRE
+686 TYVSHPVELRRQAE
-700 RMRRARQKRR
+700 RRK
-710 SRPAVSAASTGG
+710 RPANQKSRSSAG
-722 AAAKSAPANSATAK
+722 AAAGKRKTGTA
-736 SATAKSAT
+736 
-744 AKSATAKSATAKS
+744 
-757 ASAKNTSANRTPAG
+757 AG
-771 KTTWKKS
+771 KTGTKKASAAGTRAKKTSAGSTGAKKASAGSTGAKKVSSGSTAAKRSSSGAKAKKKS
-778 SAGTEPANSARKKS
+778 GSSTSGKKTASSAAVRRAE
-792 SKPAGQSAKE
+792 QSRDGI

>member
-1 MATKVLVVDDEKMIV
+1 MV
-16 KGIRFSLLQDGYE
+16 
-29 VDTAYDGEEAL
+29 
-40 QKASENQYDIIL
+40 
-52 LDVMLPKLSGL
+52 
-63 DVLQQIREFSA
+63 
-74 VPVIMLTAKG
+74 
-84 EDMDKILGLD
+84 
-94 YGADDYITKPFNIL
+94 
-108 EVKARI
+108 
-114 KAIIRRVAGSRRE
+114 
-127 RGDEDERILENG
+127 
-139 DLRMDFDNRRV
+139 
-150 TVSGKEINLTSK
+150 
-162 EFELLELLA
+162 
-171 THPGKVYSRSMLLQT
+171 
-186 VWGKD
+186 
-191 YPGDVRTVDVHIR
+191 
-204 SKSLRMRLFIIFFV
+204 KSLRMRLFIIFFV

-254 ANHLISYDYLSDQSS
+254 ANHLISYDYLTDQSS

-318 MHGNTGST
+318 KQGNKGST

-332 DGFIEIVTPITATVY
+332 DGFIEIVTPITATVR

-357 SLDVLGEEVVKGV
+357 ELDVVDEEVVKGV

-390 ALLLEA
+390 AMLLEA
-396 ILILAVLLISL
+396 ILILAVLLLSL

-489 LVEQENVPVEMY
+489 LVEQDNVPVEMY

-526 RMDRKDSKLNVKDT
+526 RMDRKDSRLNVTDT

-567 SMREVYAE
+567 SLRDVYAE

-607 SDLYNCYISV
+607 SDLYNFYVSV
-617 EDTGVGIPQDSLDKI
+617 EDTGIGIPQDSIDKI

-656 TKSIVLQHHGAIDVQ
+656 TKSIVLQHHGSIDVQ

-686 TYVSRPAELRRQRE
+686 SYVSRPAELRKQRE

-710 SRPAVSAASTGG
+710 SGQAGSSSAVQVSGKKADVSTSAVRTAVKDAPSQKTAAGSSSAAGKKPAAGSAPAKKPAAGGSSAAGKKPAAGSAPVKKTAAGSSSAAGKKTAAGSAPVKKTTGSSLAKKSADSSPAKKSTDSARAKKTAGSANG
-722 AAAKSAPANSATAK
+722 TGTTGKNISAKTSSGRKATVKSAPAQSAV
-736 SATAKSAT
+736 
-744 AKSATAKSATAKS
+744 
-757 ASAKNTSANRTPAG
+757 PA
-771 KTTWKKS
+771 
-778 SAGTEPANSARKKS
+778 A
-792 SKPAGQSAKE
+792 QSAKESD

>member
-1 MATKVLVVDDEKMIV
+1 MTDKLRELVRK
-16 KGIRFSLLQDGYE
+16 FS
-29 VDTAYDGEEAL
+29 V
-40 QKASENQYDIIL
+40 
-52 LDVMLPKLSGL
+52 
-63 DVLQQIREFSA
+63 
-74 VPVIMLTAKG
+74 
-84 EDMDKILGLD
+84 
-94 YGADDYITKPFNIL
+94 
-108 EVKARI
+108 
-114 KAIIRRVAGSRRE
+114 
-127 RGDEDERILENG
+127 
-139 DLRMDFDNRRV
+139 
-150 TVSGKEINLTSK
+150 
-162 EFELLELLA
+162 
-171 THPGKVYSRSMLLQT
+171 
-186 VWGKD
+186 
-191 YPGDVRTVDVHIR
+191 VR
-204 SKSLRMRLFIIFFV
+204 SLRMRLFIIIFV

-254 ANHLISYDYLSDQSS
+254 ANHLIAYDYLTDQSS
-269 ELIGAELAEFSS
+269 ELIGAELAEFSA
-281 LYDGRILV
+281 LYDGRIMV

-311 PDVVNCL
+311 PDVVKCL
-318 MHGNTGST
+318 LQGNTGST
-326 SNYDRQ
+326 SNYDRR
-332 DGFIEIVTPITATVY
+332 DGFIEIVTPIIATNY
-347 TDSRSDNEGS
+347 ADSRSDNEES
-357 SLDVLGEEVVKGV
+357 SINVAGEEVVEGV

-390 ALLLEA
+390 AMLLEV

-407 VLSTVLMRPFEKLSG
+407 VLSTVLMKPFEKLSG
-422 EISAVKAGFSTDPI
+422 EISAVKAGYSTDPI
-436 KAPAFLETEHIADAF
+436 KAPAFAETEHIADAF

-489 LVEQENVPVEMY
+489 LVQQENVPVEMY

-526 RMDRKDSKLNVKDT
+526 RMDRKDSRLNVKEC
-540 NVNEMVELILRRIRP
+540 NVNEMVEMILRRLRP

-575 IDEVKMTMVI
+575 IDEVKMVMVI

-592 VKYNRDH
+592 IKYNRDH

-607 SDLYNCYISV
+607 ADPYNFYISV

-656 TKSIVLQHHGAIDVQ
+656 TKSIILQHHGAIDVS

-686 TYVSRPAELRRQRE
+686 NYVAHPVELRRQSE
-700 RMRRARQKRR
+700 RIRRNEKKRR
-710 SRPAVSAASTGG
+710 QVRAKAAAAARKKGVSTPGRTSAAGSVKKTSADGTVKKASVAGTAKKTSAAG
-722 AAAKSAPANSATAK
+722 AAKK
-736 SATAKSAT
+736 
-744 AKSATAKSATAKS
+744 
-757 ASAKNTSANRTPAG
+757 ASSEGTVK
-771 KTTWKKS
+771 KTT
-778 SAGTEPANSARKKS
+778 SAGTAKKTSAAGAAKKASAAGTAKKASTARTAKKTSSNSTARKTS
-792 SKPAGQSAKE
+792 SSGTVKKAQSSSQTRKPSNSGVSGEKV

>member
-1 MATKVLVVDDEKMIV
+1 MV
-16 KGIRFSLLQDGYE
+16 
-29 VDTAYDGEEAL
+29 
-40 QKASENQYDIIL
+40 
-52 LDVMLPKLSGL
+52 
-63 DVLQQIREFSA
+63 
-74 VPVIMLTAKG
+74 
-84 EDMDKILGLD
+84 
-94 YGADDYITKPFNIL
+94 
-108 EVKARI
+108 
-114 KAIIRRVAGSRRE
+114 
-127 RGDEDERILENG
+127 
-139 DLRMDFDNRRV
+139 
-150 TVSGKEINLTSK
+150 
-162 EFELLELLA
+162 
-171 THPGKVYSRSMLLQT
+171 
-186 VWGKD
+186 
-191 YPGDVRTVDVHIR
+191 
-204 SKSLRMRLFIIFFV
+204 KSLRMRLFIIFFV

-254 ANHLISYDYLSDQSS
+254 ANHLISYDYLTDQSS

-318 MHGNTGST
+318 KQGNKGST

-332 DGFIEIVTPITATVY
+332 DGFIEIVTPITATVR

-357 SLDVLGEEVVKGV
+357 ELDVVDEEVVKGV

-390 ALLLEA
+390 AMLLEA
-396 ILILAVLLISL
+396 ILILAVLLLSL

-489 LVEQENVPVEMY
+489 LVEQDNVPVEMY

-526 RMDRKDSKLNVKDT
+526 RMDRKDSRLNVTDT

-567 SMREVYAE
+567 SLRDVYAE

-607 SDLYNCYISV
+607 SDLYNFYVSV
-617 EDTGVGIPQDSLDKI
+617 EDTGIGIPQDSIDKI

-656 TKSIVLQHHGAIDVQ
+656 TKSIVLQHHGSIDVQ

-686 TYVSRPAELRRQRE
+686 SYVSRPAELRRQRE

-710 SRPAVSAASTGG
+710 SGQSGSSAAVQVSGKKADVNTSAVRTAVKDAHAKKPAAGSAPTKKNAAGSASAKKSADSSPAKKSTDSARAKKTAGSANG
-722 AAAKSAPANSATAK
+722 TGTTGKNISAKTSSGKKATVKSAPAQSAV
-736 SATAKSAT
+736 
-744 AKSATAKSATAKS
+744 
-757 ASAKNTSANRTPAG
+757 PA
-771 KTTWKKS
+771 
-778 SAGTEPANSARKKS
+778 A
-792 SKPAGQSAKE
+792 QSAKESD

>member
-1 MATKVLVVDDEKMIV
+1 
-16 KGIRFSLLQDGYE
+16 
-29 VDTAYDGEEAL
+29 
-40 QKASENQYDIIL
+40 
-52 LDVMLPKLSGL
+52 
-63 DVLQQIREFSA
+63 
-74 VPVIMLTAKG
+74 
-84 EDMDKILGLD
+84 
-94 YGADDYITKPFNIL
+94 
-108 EVKARI
+108 
-114 KAIIRRVAGSRRE
+114 
-127 RGDEDERILENG
+127 
-139 DLRMDFDNRRV
+139 
-150 TVSGKEINLTSK
+150 
-162 EFELLELLA
+162 
-171 THPGKVYSRSMLLQT
+171 
-186 VWGKD
+186 
-191 YPGDVRTVDVHIR
+191 
-204 SKSLRMRLFIIFFV
+204 MRLFIIIFV
-218 VGLVPCVILHYGIL
+218 VGLVPCMILHYGIL
-232 NNYET
+232 TNYEA

-254 ANHLISYDYLSDQSS
+254 ANHLISYNYLTDQSS
-269 ELIGAELAEFSS
+269 ELIGAELAEFSA

-311 PDVVNCL
+311 PDVVKCL
-318 MHGNTGST
+318 LQGYTGST
-326 SNYDRQ
+326 SNYDRR
-332 DGFIEIVTPITATVY
+332 DGFIEIVTPIVETNY
-347 TDSRSDNEGS
+347 TDSRSDNEES
-357 SLDVLGEEVVKGV
+357 SLDVSDEEVVRGV

-390 ALLLEA
+390 AMLLEV

-407 VLSTVLMRPFEKLSG
+407 VLSTVLMKPFERLSG
-422 EISAVKAGFSTDPI
+422 EISAVKAGYSTDPI

-489 LVEQENVPVEMY
+489 LVSQDNVPVEMY
-501 REFMVD
+501 REFMMD

-526 RMDRKDSKLNVKDT
+526 RMDRKDSKLNVKET
-540 NVNEMVELILRRIRP
+540 NVNEMVEMILRRVRP

-575 IDEVKMTMVI
+575 IDDVKMNMVI

-607 SDLYNCYISV
+607 ADPYNFYVSV

-671 SIEGEGTKFTVTVPL
+671 SILGEGTKFTVTVPL
-686 TYVSRPAELRRQRE
+686 TYVSYPAEIRRRRE
-700 RMRRARQKRR
+700 RMNRN
-710 SRPAVSAASTGG
+710 
-722 AAAKSAPANSATAK
+722 AAARRKRMRSAHQTAPASKAKGGTGKSTSSGAKSGTSKGTSSGAKSGTAK
-736 SATAKSAT
+736 STSQMAKSGTAKST
-744 AKSATAKSATAKS
+744 SQMAKSGTSKRTSSGAKSGTSKS
-757 ASAKNTSANRTPAG
+757 SSSGTKRNTSSGAESSG
-771 KTTWKKS
+771 VKSKS
-778 SAGTEPANSARKKS
+778 SAAGPKSGNAQSAPKKNKKS
-792 SKPAGQSAKE
+792 GTAAKKQSDSGEVSKV

>member
-1 MATKVLVVDDEKMIV
+1 MV
-16 KGIRFSLLQDGYE
+16 
-29 VDTAYDGEEAL
+29 
-40 QKASENQYDIIL
+40 
-52 LDVMLPKLSGL
+52 
-63 DVLQQIREFSA
+63 
-74 VPVIMLTAKG
+74 
-84 EDMDKILGLD
+84 
-94 YGADDYITKPFNIL
+94 
-108 EVKARI
+108 
-114 KAIIRRVAGSRRE
+114 
-127 RGDEDERILENG
+127 
-139 DLRMDFDNRRV
+139 
-150 TVSGKEINLTSK
+150 
-162 EFELLELLA
+162 
-171 THPGKVYSRSMLLQT
+171 
-186 VWGKD
+186 
-191 YPGDVRTVDVHIR
+191 
-204 SKSLRMRLFIIFFV
+204 KSLRMRLFIIFFV

-736 SATAKSAT
+736 SATAKSAPANSAT

-757 ASAKNTSANRTPAG
+757 ATAKSATAKNTSANRTPAG

>member
-1 MATKVLVVDDEKMIV
+1 
-16 KGIRFSLLQDGYE
+16 
-29 VDTAYDGEEAL
+29 
-40 QKASENQYDIIL
+40 
-52 LDVMLPKLSGL
+52 
-63 DVLQQIREFSA
+63 
-74 VPVIMLTAKG
+74 
-84 EDMDKILGLD
+84 
-94 YGADDYITKPFNIL
+94 
-108 EVKARI
+108 
-114 KAIIRRVAGSRRE
+114 
-127 RGDEDERILENG
+127 
-139 DLRMDFDNRRV
+139 
-150 TVSGKEINLTSK
+150 
-162 EFELLELLA
+162 
-171 THPGKVYSRSMLLQT
+171 
-186 VWGKD
+186 
-191 YPGDVRTVDVHIR
+191 
-204 SKSLRMRLFIIFFV
+204 MRLFIIIFV
-218 VGLVPCVILHYGIL
+218 VGLVPCMILHYGIL
-232 NNYET
+232 TNYEA

-254 ANHLISYDYLSDQSS
+254 ANHLISYNYLTDQSS
-269 ELIGAELAEFSS
+269 ELIGAELAEFSA

-311 PDVVNCL
+311 PDVVKCL
-318 MHGNTGST
+318 LQGYTGST
-326 SNYDRQ
+326 SNYDRR
-332 DGFIEIVTPITATVY
+332 DGFIEIVTPIVETNY
-347 TDSRSDNEGS
+347 TDSRSDNEES
-357 SLDVLGEEVVKGV
+357 SLDVSDEEVVRGV

-390 ALLLEA
+390 AMLLEV

-407 VLSTVLMRPFEKLSG
+407 VLSTVLMKPFERLSG
-422 EISAVKAGFSTDPI
+422 EISAVKAGYSTDPI

-489 LVEQENVPVEMY
+489 LVSQDNVPVEMY
-501 REFMVD
+501 REFMMD

-526 RMDRKDSKLNVKDT
+526 RMDRKDSKLNVKET
-540 NVNEMVELILRRIRP
+540 NVNEMVEMILRRVRP

-575 IDEVKMTMVI
+575 IDDVKMNMVI

-607 SDLYNCYISV
+607 ADPYNFYVSV

-671 SIEGEGTKFTVTVPL
+671 SILGEGTKFTVTVPL
-686 TYVSRPAELRRQRE
+686 TYVSYPAEIRRRRE
-700 RMRRARQKRR
+700 RMNRN
-710 SRPAVSAASTGG
+710 
-722 AAAKSAPANSATAK
+722 AAARRKRMRSAHQTAPASKAKGGTGKSTSSGAKSGTNKGTSSGAKSDTAK
-736 SATAKSAT
+736 STSQTAKSGT
-744 AKSATAKSATAKS
+744 AKSTSQMAKSGTSKRKSSGAKS
-757 ASAKNTSANRTPAG
+757 GTSKSSSSGTKRNTSSGAESSG
-771 KTTWKKS
+771 VKSKS
-778 SAGTEPANSARKKS
+778 SAAGPKSGNAQSAPKKNKKS
-792 SKPAGQSAKE
+792 GTAAKKQSDSGEVSKV

>member
-1 MATKVLVVDDEKMIV
+1 MTDKLKALIRKFSVV
-16 KGIRFSLLQDGYE
+16 
-29 VDTAYDGEEAL
+29 
-40 QKASENQYDIIL
+40 
-52 LDVMLPKLSGL
+52 
-63 DVLQQIREFSA
+63 
-74 VPVIMLTAKG
+74 
-84 EDMDKILGLD
+84 
-94 YGADDYITKPFNIL
+94 
-108 EVKARI
+108 
-114 KAIIRRVAGSRRE
+114 
-127 RGDEDERILENG
+127 
-139 DLRMDFDNRRV
+139 
-150 TVSGKEINLTSK
+150 
-162 EFELLELLA
+162 
-171 THPGKVYSRSMLLQT
+171 
-186 VWGKD
+186 
-191 YPGDVRTVDVHIR
+191 
-204 SKSLRMRLFIIFFV
+204 KSLRMRLFIIIFV

-254 ANHLISYDYLSDQSS
+254 ANHLITYDYLNDQSS
-269 ELIGAELAEFSS
+269 ELIGAELAEFSA
-281 LYDGRILV
+281 LYDGRIMV

-311 PDVVNCL
+311 PDVVKCL
-318 MHGNTGST
+318 LQGNTGST
-326 SNYDRQ
+326 SNYDRR
-332 DGFIEIVTPITATVY
+332 DGFIEIVTPIIATDY
-347 TDSRSDNEGS
+347 TDSRSDNEKPA
-357 SLDVLGEEVVKGV
+357 LNVTGEEVVKGV
-370 LLASVSTVSIR
+370 LLSSVSTVSIR

-390 ALLLEA
+390 AMLLEV

-407 VLSTVLMRPFEKLSG
+407 VLSTVLMKPFEKLSG
-422 EISAVKAGFSTDPI
+422 EISAVKAGYSTDPI
-436 KAPAFLETEHIADAF
+436 KAPAFVETEHIAEAF

-489 LVEQENVPVEMY
+489 LVQQENVPVEMY
-501 REFMVD
+501 REFMYD

-526 RMDRKDSKLNVKDT
+526 RMDRKDSKLNVKEC
-540 NVNEMVELILRRIRP
+540 NVNEMVELILRRVRP

-575 IDEVKMTMVI
+575 IDEVKMIMVI

-599 GKVRVTIN
+599 GKVRVTLN
-607 SDLYNCYISV
+607 ADPYNFYISV

-671 SIEGEGTKFTVTVPL
+671 SILGEGTKFTVTCPL
-686 TYVSRPAELRRQRE
+686 TYVSHPVELRRQAE
-700 RMRRARQKRR
+700 RLGRSGRGRGNRSTAAGKR
-710 SRPAVSAASTGG
+710 SAAG
-722 AAAKSAPANSATAK
+722 ASLKSGTPYK
-736 SATAKSAT
+736 SATAKKGSSSKSGAP
-744 AKSATAKSATAKS
+744 AK
-757 ASAKNTSANRTPAG
+757 
-771 KTTWKKS
+771 KKS
-778 SAGTEPANSARKKS
+778 SSQAAVRSGNGAPVKKTPENGAAAKKRTANGTAAKKKTGSGTAVKKKTANDTAAKKTATNKRAAASGAGSSTEKKT
-792 SKPAGQSAKE
+792 AGNTGIEK